1 MVWSEGKEGQELL
14 VGLGVKDEA
23 TGIARIPVDKF
34 RWDETTDI
42 LWYRWRWVTPPN
54 REEIIVPRSDRPD
67 WK

>member
-1 MVWSEGKEGQELL
+1 MML

-34 RWDETTDI
+34 VWDETTDSM
-42 LWYRWRWVTPPN
+42 WYRWRWVTPPN